1 MADRRRIRGAA
12 GLVHRAEPVTAS
24 SPVPGADGL
33 RHGALP
39 ASGLPAR
46 ILAVLRAG
54 GCATLGDLRP
64 PLPAGAKLDAD
75 DRALLARIAAYAAAA
90 IDGHPPPLDVS
101 EWLALF
107 LPPRLA
113 DAVRLHFGLDEP
125 SAALSRHA
133 AKLGDVGFKL
143 GVTRERARQLL
154 GLAFGSLRQALPL
167 FAAEPFYRAATAE
180 LLAAGGALSA
190 AELAGRTV
198 PGWGRSSPVGV
209 ALCLEQLVP
218 GRIVLYRGFFCAF
231 PVRAVERAEKA
242 LRDRLAASV
251 ELQPLAELA
260 ADWPKSAR
268 PPGATDL
275 APLLLTLLRH
285 LPDALAARDGRA
297 GLADRHAAPL
307 LREILAASGES
318 PLRALVAAFNER
330 VYPES
335 RRGSGT
341 LRNALRRD
349 PLVRQTGP
357 DRYALPAGLQTNLP
371 LRG

>member
-1 MADRRRIRGAA
+1 
-12 GLVHRAEPVTAS
+12 
-24 SPVPGADGL
+24 
-33 RHGALP
+33 
-39 ASGLPAR
+39 
-46 ILAVLRAG
+46 VLRAG

-125 SAALSRHA
+125 SAALPRHA

-349 PLVRQTGP
+349 PLVRQAGP

>member
-1 MADRRRIRGAA
+1 MTPA
-12 GLVHRAEPVTAS
+12 T
-24 SPVPGADGL
+24 PVPGADGL

-54 GCATLGDLRP
+54 GCATLGDLCH
-64 PLPAGAKLDAD
+64 PLPAGDTLDAD
-75 DRALLARIAAYAAAA
+75 DRALLARIAAYACAAVG
-90 IDGHPPPLDVS
+90 GHPPPLDFS

-113 DAVRLHFGLDEP
+113 DAVRLRYGLDDP
-125 SAALSRHA
+125 SAALTRHE
-133 AKLGDVGFKL
+133 AKLRDVGFKL

-167 FAAEPFYRAATAE
+167 FAAEPFYRAATAD

-190 AELAGRTV
+190 AELAGRTA
-198 PGWGRSSPVGV
+198 PAWGGAAPVGV
-209 ALCLEQLVP
+209 YLFLAQLVP
-218 GRIVLYRGFFCAF
+218 GRIVLYRDFFSAF
-231 PVRAVERAEKA
+231 AARTLDRVEKA
-242 LRDRLAASV
+242 LRDRLAAAT
-251 ELQPLAELA
+251 ELLPLSDLA
-260 ADWPKSAR
+260 AAWPKSAR

-275 APLLLTLLRH
+275 APLLRTLLRH
-285 LPDALAARDGRA
+285 LPDALATRDDRA

-307 LREILAASGES
+307 LREILAAAGES

-330 VYPES
+330 VHPES

-341 LRNALRRD
+341 LRDALRRD
-349 PLVRQTGP
+349 PLIHQTDP
-357 DRYALPAGLQTNLP
+357 DRYALPAGLQTGLL
-371 LRG
+371 LRS

>member
-1 MADRRRIRGAA
+1 MTSA
-12 GLVHRAEPVTAS
+12 

-54 GCATLGDLRP
+54 GCATLGDLCH
-64 PLPAGAKLDAD
+64 PLPAGEALDPD
-75 DRALLARIAAYAAAA
+75 DRALLARIAAYACAAA
-90 IDGHPPPLDVS
+90 GGHPPPLNFS
-101 EWLALF
+101 EWLVLF
-107 LPPRLA
+107 LPARLA
-113 DAVRLHFGLDEP
+113 DAVSLRYGLGDP
-125 SAALSRHA
+125 SAALARHE
-133 AKLGDVGFKL
+133 AKLGDIGFKL

-190 AELAGRTV
+190 AELAARTV
-198 PGWGRSSPVGV
+198 PGWGNSAPVGV
-209 ALCLEQLVP
+209 ALCLAQLVP
-218 GRIVLYRGFFCAF
+218 GRIVLYRGFFSAF

-242 LRDRLAASV
+242 LRDRLAAAA
-251 ELQPLAELA
+251 EPQPLAELA
-260 ADWPKSAR
+260 ADLPKSAR
-268 PPGATDL
+268 PAGATDL
-275 APLLLTLLRH
+275 APLLRTLLRH
-285 LPDALAARDGRA
+285 LPDALLTRDGRA

-307 LREILAASGES
+307 LREILAASGEQ

-330 VYPES
+330 VYPEC

-341 LRNALRRD
+341 LRDALRRD
-349 PLVRQTGP
+349 PFIRKTGP

>member
-1 MADRRRIRGAA
+1 MTSG
-12 GLVHRAEPVTAS
+12 RAPF
-24 SPVPGADGL
+24 PGADGL

-90 IDGHPPPLDVS
+90 TDGQPPPLDFT
-101 EWLALF
+101 EWLGLF

-113 DAVRLHFGLDEP
+113 DAVRLRYGLDDP
-125 SAALSRHA
+125 AAALARHE

-167 FAAEPFYRAATAE
+167 FAAEPFYRAAAAD

-190 AELAGRTV
+190 AELANLGTSIWGGGA
-198 PGWGRSSPVGV
+198 PGG
-209 ALCLEQLVP
+209 AYLFLAQLVP
-218 GRIVLYRGFFCAF
+218 GRIVLYRGFFSAF
-231 PVRAVERAEKA
+231 AARTLDRVEKA
-242 LRDRLAASV
+242 LRDRLAAAT
-251 ELQPLAELA
+251 ELVSIADLA
-260 ADWPKSAR
+260 AGLPKSAHL
-268 PPGATDL
+268 PGVPSA
-275 APLLLTLLRH
+275 APLLRTLLRH
-285 LPDALAARDGRA
+285 LPDALATRDGRA
-297 GLADRHAAPL
+297 GLADRHAIHL
-307 LREILAASGES
+307 LRELLAEVGEL
-318 PLRALVAAFNER
+318 PLRTLAAAFNER
-330 VYPES
+330 VHPES

-341 LRNALRRD
+341 LRAALRCD

-357 DRYALPAGLQTNLP
+357 DRFALPAGFQPSLP
-371 LRG
+371 LRS